1 MIETET
7 IQLLG
12 RSGKDKVSG
21 FSGVVTSV
29 SFDLYGCICVALSAP
44 VKDGN
49 LGDSHWFDVQR
60 VEYTNDARV
69 MPVPKFSAVA
79 REPENYTHGA
89 ADKPLP
95 R

>member
-1 MIETET
+1 MIEMET

-12 RSGKDKVSG
+12 SSGKDKVTG

-29 SFDLYGCICVALSAP
+29 SFDLYGCICVALAP
-44 VKDGN
+44 EVKDGK

-60 VEYTNDARV
+60 VEYASDDRV
-69 MPVPKFSAVA
+69 MAVPKFASVA
-79 REPENYTHGA
+79 REPKKYTHGP
-89 ADKPLP
+89 ADKPSP